1 MIRCDSIDANVL
13 PYSPHMCLKVG
24 PGSRGCISLVGHI
37 CGTISCLACT
47 TFVRCED
54 WLPFAAYGVQEFERN
69 SARKIRRARHEHG
82 NLSIEKNASPADL
95 ILHVKNVCFLVS
107 AFFQG

>member
-13 PYSPHMCLKVG
+13 PYSHHMCLK
-24 PGSRGCISLVGHI
+24 IGHI

-69 SARKIRRARHEHG
+69 SAWEIRRTGHVHG
-82 NLSIEKNASPADL
+82 NLSIEKNFKP
-95 ILHVKNVCFLVS
+95 C
-107 AFFQG
+107 